1 MSLQDPI
8 SNMLVSIKNGQMMRK
23 SFVETPASKLKLAIL
38 QVLLDEGY
46 LEGFETSKD
55 DARKI
60 RIYLKYYNGKAV
72 IEAMRRISKPGLR
85 VYKQKDELPK
95 IRGGFGITIVSTP
108 KGVMSDSKARQLQ
121 QGGEVLCSVA

>member
-8 SNMLVSIKNGQMMRK
+8 SNMLVSIKNGQMMQK
-23 SFVETPASKLKLAIL
+23 EFVLTPSSKLKFAIL

-46 LEGFETSKD
+46 IEGFEGSKE

-60 RIYLKYYNGKAV
+60 KIYLKYYNGRPV

-85 VYKQKDELPK
+85 VYKKKDELPK

-108 KGVMSDSKARQLQ
+108 KGVMSDSKARQLE